1 MEMRFQLSWKKTVKS
16 SSQGFGF
23 IQQVHGPEAKEHVNM
38 ERTMGSESK
47 EKKENSASTIQLRD
61 LSQEGALFWTLIF
74 SLPPGRAFVRRK

>member
-1 MEMRFQLSWKKTVKS
+1 MNSTLSLISEEHSGKFDGNEISIVLKKTAKS

-47 EKKENSASTIQLRD
+47 EKKENSASTIQLCD
-61 LSQEGALFWTLIF
+61 LSQEGALF
-74 SLPPGRAFVRRK
+74 

>member
-1 MEMRFQLSWKKTVKS
+1 MNSTLSLISEEHSGKFDGNEISIVLKKTVKS

-47 EKKENSASTIQLRD
+47 EKKENSASTIQLCD
-61 LSQEGALFWTLIF
+61 LNQEGALL
-74 SLPPGRAFVRRK
+74 

>member
-1 MEMRFQLSWKKTVKS
+1 MNSTLSLISEEHSGKFDGNEISIVLKKTVKS

-47 EKKENSASTIQLRD
+47 EKKENSASTIQLCN
-61 LSQEGALFWTLIF
+61 LSQEGALF
-74 SLPPGRAFVRRK
+74 

>member
-1 MEMRFQLSWKKTVKS
+1 MNSTLSLISEEHSGKFNGNEISIVLKKTVKS

-47 EKKENSASTIQLRD
+47 EKKQNSASTIQLCN
-61 LSQEGALFWTLIF
+61 LSQEGALF
-74 SLPPGRAFVRRK
+74 

>member
-1 MEMRFQLSWKKTVKS
+1 MNSTLSLISEEHSGKFDGNEISIVLKKTVKS

-47 EKKENSASTIQLRD
+47 EKKENSASTIQLCD
-61 LSQEGALFWTLIF
+61 LSQEGALF
-74 SLPPGRAFVRRK
+74 

>member
-1 MEMRFQLSWKKTVKS
+1 MNSTLSLISEEHSGKFNGNEISIVLKKTVKS

-47 EKKENSASTIQLRD
+47 EKKENSASTIQLCD
-61 LSQEGALFWTLIF
+61 LSQEGALF
-74 SLPPGRAFVRRK
+74 

>member
-1 MEMRFQLSWKKTVKS
+1 MNSTLSLISEEHSGKFNGNEISIVLKKTVKS

-47 EKKENSASTIQLRD
+47 EKKENSASTIQLCN
-61 LSQEGALFWTLIF
+61 LSQEGVLF
-74 SLPPGRAFVRRK
+74 

>member
-1 MEMRFQLSWKKTVKS
+1 MKS

-47 EKKENSASTIQLRD
+47 EKKENSASTIQLCD
-61 LSQEGALFWTLIF
+61 LSQEGALF
-74 SLPPGRAFVRRK
+74 